1 MNLEELVFEAIREYA
16 SCSVLADVPEIMDF
30 IKEKQ
35 ELEDYQMPKKDDIYR
50 QLIILQKTGWIVKDF
65 RRGGYRVA

>member
-1 MNLEELVFEAIREYA
+1 
-16 SCSVLADVPEIMDF
+16 MDF

-65 RRGGYRVA
+65 KRGGYRVA